1 MSIPFKLGR
10 TFSLGLLLL
19 AGLHCGSA
27 ASDSSASNEAK
38 DFTPTAG
45 GTDVPPYTAPADS
58 GVRTETPVPVPDSLE
73 SGILLVN
80 ASDSFP
86 AFRICPVTQ
95 GEPGNF
101 SSSANVPIPTK
112 LMPRSN
118 LAGVGVGGA
127 ATIDAQRDFAG
138 ESEVLLLRI
147 DDTTKNKAEQ
157 LATESCRALA
167 CTEVG
172 GSCLGAGNVVR
183 VPLVDTDRNA
193 FPGALAS
200 PGKIL
205 ALRGEGPTLRLEVI
219 PVANVADDRSS
230 GKLTVK
236 LHNLSTYV
244 GPITYTSAEGDTTP
258 LAPSTAIDVGT
269 GDTGFVTAKFTAGG
283 YVATLSDVHQNSDP
297 RTVITDFYSSPG
309 AFALVLVGSEADV
322 GADRKLRF
330 LAVPVT
336 APKPPP
342 ADAGDPDAAVP
353 TGDR

>member
-1 MSIPFKLGR
+1 MSIPFNLGR
-10 TFSLGLLLL
+10 TVSLGLVLL
-19 AGLHCGSA
+19 AGLHCGSSA
-27 ASDSSASNEAK
+27 EATSANDSKESAPS
-38 DFTPTAG
+38 TAG
-45 GTDVPPYTAPADS
+45 GGEPPFS
-58 GVRTETPVPVPDSLE
+58 GVPDVGRGPEVVTPAPDSLT

-86 AFRICPVTQ
+86 AFRICPITQ

-101 SSSANVPIPTK
+101 SSSASVPIPTK

-127 ATIDAQRDFAG
+127 ATIEAQRDFAG
-138 ESEVLLLRI
+138 ASEVLLLKI

-183 VPLVDTDRNA
+183 VPLVDTDRIA
-193 FPGALAS
+193 APGALAS

-205 ALRGEGPTLRLEVI
+205 ALRGEGSTLRLEVI
-219 PVANVADDRSS
+219 PVANVADDGSS

-258 LAPSTAIDVGT
+258 LGASTAIDLG
-269 GDTGFVTAKFTAGG
+269 GKDTGFVTSKFTAGG
-283 YVATLSDVHQNSDP
+283 YVATLADVHQNSDP

-336 APKPPP
+336 APKLPP
-342 ADAGDPDAAVP
+342 ADAGTPDAAVP
-353 TGDR
+353 TGDQ

>member
-10 TFSLGLLLL
+10 TVSLGLVLFG
-19 AGLHCGSA
+19 ALHCGSA
-27 ASDSSASNEAK
+27 ASLDSAAGNESTGKAE
-38 DFTPTAG
+38 FPEPTPRG
-45 GTDVPPYTAPADS
+45 DADS
-58 GVRTETPVPVPDSLE
+58 GVAPPTVADAGTVDALE

-86 AFRICPVTQ
+86 AFRICPITQ
-95 GEPGNF
+95 GEPGSF
-101 SSSANVPIPTK
+101 SSSASVPIPTK

-118 LAGVGVGGA
+118 LAGVGIGA
-127 ATIDAQRDFAG
+127 ATTIDAQRDYAG
-138 ESEVLLLRI
+138 DSEVLLLKI
-147 DDTTKNKAEQ
+147 DDVTKNKAEQ

-167 CTEVG
+167 CTETG
-172 GSCLGAGNVVR
+172 GSCLGNGNVVR
-183 VPLVDTDRNA
+183 VPLVDAARNA
-193 FPGALAS
+193 VTGALAA
-200 PGKIL
+200 PGNIL
-205 ALRGEGPTLRLEVI
+205 ALRGEGSTLRLEVI
-219 PVANVADDRSS
+219 SVDNLADALPS
-230 GKLTVK
+230 KLTVK

-244 GPITYTSAEGDTTP
+244 GPITYTAASGTTTP
-258 LAPSTAIDVGT
+258 LSASTAIDIGT
-269 GDTGFVTAKFTAGG
+269 SESGFVTSKFTAGG
-283 YVATLSDVHQNSDP
+283 YEATLADVHQNSDP
-297 RTVITDFYSSPG
+297 RTAITDFYSSPG

>member
-27 ASDSSASNEAK
+27 ASDSSASNESK
-38 DFTPTAG
+38 DFTPAPGDTSEPTVTPVDAG
-45 GTDVPPYTAPADS
+45 TGPQPPRTADS
-58 GVRTETPVPVPDSLE
+58 LT

-86 AFRICPVTQ
+86 AFRICPITQ
-95 GEPGNF
+95 GETGNF

-127 ATIDAQRDFAG
+127 ATIDVQRDFAG
-138 ESEVLLLRI
+138 DSEVLLLKI

-183 VPLVDTDRNA
+183 VPLVDA
-193 FPGALAS
+193 KGSSVSGALAS
-200 PGKIL
+200 PGAIV

-219 PVANVADDRSS
+219 PVDNLVGNDEASLRS
-230 GKLTVK
+230 LTVK
-236 LHNLSTYV
+236 VHNLSSYV
-244 GPITYTSAEGDTTP
+244 GPITYTSAAGTTTP
-258 LAPSTAIDVGT
+258 LSASTAIDLGAD
-269 GDTGFVTAKFTAGG
+269 DTGFVTSKFTAGG
-283 YVATLSDVHQNSDP
+283 YSATLTDVHQNSDP
-297 RTVITDFYSSPG
+297 RTSIAEFYSSPG

-322 GADRKLRF
+322 GADRRLRF

-336 APKPPP
+336 APKLA
-342 ADAGDPDAAVP
+342 ADAGSPDAAVP
-353 TGDR
+353 TGDQ